1 MEARRFAKE
10 DYVNLFEIKSY
21 DSRLPYVARIK
32 EGCENLCDYPV
43 FEKTLEKIGSPM
55 VDWVN
60 AREFCGNKDNQKI
73 ILKRLLT
80 SRPDV
85 EDPELL
91 DLISLLSDHLQSFS
105 WSELNLMVYMAQYH
119 EKLALVTL
127 EPYMIFI
134 LGHAFFLK
142 YFAYLHEEGVACA
155 IITQAVS
162 QQKKTSSFFRPYSE
176 NVTRI
181 GTFVSNVNFKHLGS
195 FAFLGSFSI
204 SIAHL
209 LLNKPVPSV
218 TFTDITQQTFQ
229 KLKGSGLGSAKL
241 NKLIEFMG
249 KVSYEIGRA
258 MSTIPQ
264 NLYKGGL
271 SNFEGPALE
280 AAKNLDTLAKKK

>member
-1 MEARRFAKE
+1 MKKASHA
-10 DYVNLFEIKSY
+10 LLS
-21 DSRLPYVARIK
+21 
-32 EGCENLCDYPV
+32 
-43 FEKTLEKIGSPM
+43 
-55 VDWVN
+55 
-60 AREFCGNKDNQKI
+60 
-73 ILKRLLT
+73 LKRCHNKKKQVAF
-80 SRPDV
+80 SR
-85 EDPELL
+85 
-91 DLISLLSDHLQSFS
+91 S
-105 WSELNLMVYMAQYH
+105 
-119 EKLALVTL
+119 
-127 EPYMIFI
+127 
-134 LGHAFFLK
+134 
-142 YFAYLHEEGVACA
+142 
-155 IITQAVS
+155 
-162 QQKKTSSFFRPYSE
+162 YSE

-181 GTFVSNVNFKHLGS
+181 GTFVSNVNFKHLES
-195 FAFLGSFSI
+195 FALVSSFSI

-209 LLNKPVPSV
+209 LFNKPVPPS